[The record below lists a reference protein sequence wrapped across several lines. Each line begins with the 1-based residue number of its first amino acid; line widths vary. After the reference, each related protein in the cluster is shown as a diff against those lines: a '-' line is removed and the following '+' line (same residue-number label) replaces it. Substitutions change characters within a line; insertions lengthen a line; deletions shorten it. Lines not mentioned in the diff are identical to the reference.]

1 MENLPLSGKLAL
13 VTGAGIGIGQGV
25 ADELARQGAA
35 VVLHYSRSA
44 AGAQQTAEE
53 INARG
58 GRATTIQADLA
69 KVEECRRLIDEAGAF
84 LGGLDILVNNS
95 GVTARA
101 EFADVTPELFDETF
115 AINFRSQ
122 FFCAQSAVPLME
134 SRGGGA
140 IVNMASIH
148 AWGGLPSYS
157 VYAATKGAIVA
168 FTRELAI
175 ELAPKGVR
183 VNALGPGHI
192 EVPRHVANP
201 TYSRERAAAGIPWG
215 RVGQPSDIAKV
226 VCFLVSSAADYVT
239 GQMFYA
245 DGGITAKLALT
256 PAIQVQPGTTMSR

>member
-1 MENLPLSGKLAL
+1 MDNLPLSGRLAL
-13 VTGAGIGIGQGV
+13 VTGAGIGIGQAV

-44 AGAQQTAEE
+44 AGALKTAEE

-58 GRATTIQADLA
+58 GRATTVQADLA
-69 KVEECRRLIDEAGAF
+69 KIGECQRLVDEAGSF

-101 EFADVTPELFDETF
+101 EFADVTPELFEETF
-115 AINFRSQ
+115 AINFRAQ
-122 FFCAQSAVPLME
+122 FFCAQRALPLME
-134 SRGGGA
+134 KRGGGA
-140 IVNMASIH
+140 ILNMASVH
-148 AWGGLPSYS
+148 AWGGVPSYS

-168 FTRELAI
+168 FTRELAV
-175 ELAPKGVR
+175 ELAPKGIR

-192 EVPRHVANP
+192 EVPRHVNNP
-201 TYSRERAAAGIPWG
+201 GYDRERAASSIPWG
-215 RVGQPSDIAKV
+215 RVGQPSDIASV
-226 VCFLVSSAADYVT
+226 VAFLVSDAAGYVT